1 IFALYSVFLN
11 LLSYLLFSRLT
22 DYIAEKGC
30 SSTISDQYIH
40 ILADLMISFREY
52 HHLVGGVPPLQL
64 LSGALGCAFDQYFV
78 DLTYIHLVSFEG
90 QCVLFFNDLLKSTLF
105 CVQRNVVGEFFGG

>member
-1 IFALYSVFLN
+1 FALYSVFLN
-11 LLSYLLFSRLT
+11 LLAYLLLSRLT
-22 DYIAEKGC
+22 DYIDEKGC

-40 ILADLMISFREY
+40 ILADLIICFREY
-52 HHLVGGVPPLQL
+52 HHPVGGVARLRL
-64 LSGALGCAFDQYFV
+64 LRGARGCAFSQCFV
-78 DLTYIHLVSFEG
+78 APTPIRLVSFEG